1 MASSNGT
8 VQASLP
14 EWMSPTC
21 TTSWMLGSALIVW
34 MNAGVA
40 SNSAFFGKAG
50 FVVSQYGE
58 SPYTASVSV
67 FGLPAEAVAATATA
81 ASATTTKTSKSVLCI
96 LNFLSSLASVTAAP

>member
-14 EWMSPTC
+14 EWMSPTW
-21 TTSWMLGSALIVW
+21 TTSWMLVSALIVW

-40 SNSAFFGKAG
+40 SNSDFFGKAG

-67 FGLPAEAVAATATA
+67 FGLPPADAVAAKTASNTDA
-81 ASATTTKTSKSVLCI
+81 ALSAM
-96 LNFLSSLASVTAAP
+96 NFLMSTPL